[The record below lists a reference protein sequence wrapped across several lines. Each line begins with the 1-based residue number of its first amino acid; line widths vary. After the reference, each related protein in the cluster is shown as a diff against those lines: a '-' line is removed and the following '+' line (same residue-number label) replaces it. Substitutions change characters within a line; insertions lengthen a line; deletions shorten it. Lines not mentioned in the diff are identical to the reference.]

1 VALPAEIWS
10 QPPPLPRPEDAAVVH
25 LVQAQ
30 VDRVRLRS
38 FASNAPVLIERIPPP
53 LRVVGSGTDA
63 VVVAHPELPAH
74 VFKVFAPESLE
85 ALDQEQ
91 LSYSLLGSSD
101 HFATCFGRG
110 ERHLVLSYEPGLT
123 LYQCLEQGVPVPEQ
137 VILDVQA
144 ARAYAR
150 SRGLNPKDVH
160 LHNVLVQDGRA
171 KILDVSK
178 YVLPGETDRTWDHLL
193 QGYYEFYPLIEGRR
207 IPAFVLDLA
216 KRMYKAQAPERF
228 SLPRYGQRMAG
239 LLRRLGI
246 ISGSVRLSDVTQAS

>member
-1 VALPAEIWS
+1 MALPAEIWS

-178 YVLPGETDRTWDHLL
+178 YVAPGDEDRVWDHLAE
-193 QGYYEFYPLIEGRR
+193 GYRRFYPLIKGRR
-207 IPAFVLDLA
+207 IPVWVIELA
-216 KRMYKAQAPERF
+216 KRRYKAQPKEQF
-228 SLPRYGQRMAG
+228 SLDLFGARM
-239 LLRRLGI
+239 LRILALRP
-246 ISGSVRLSDVTQAS
+246 